1 MSSSKHISIIAILLI
16 IITGTFGL
24 QRSNVGAA
32 GAFISGVVRDESGAG
47 IGGVEVV
54 SDNGAPK
61 YTGVRLTTTDPD
73 GSFTLVDVQSG
84 LNHLRASVSGRAAAH
99 YWNFE
104 VQADQIYRD
113 INFVLR
119 SGGGSI
125 SGHVSDVQGQGI
137 PEAAVNIFEMTSLGF
152 DNGAWAYTTT
162 DVDGNFVSNA
172 LTEGGLPTGRYLVMV
187 TAAVSARQENVQVV
201 AGQETSG
208 VSLTF
213 HSGEGTISGHILEAA
228 TNQPVVGARV
238 VADNNIIHSE
248 GISDDQGYYRLNGFI
263 TSGYNVLVTNNNF
276 ANTHSYGVLVT
287 DGFETSGVDFSLSV
301 QIGQISGRVTTLE
314 GEPLAGVA
322 LLADSNEGDGF
333 GNGVSDSNGNYL
345 IENLEPMMYLVHA
358 SHPDYANVTVEAQ
371 VQDGSTT
378 TGIDFHLSTATGGI
392 GGRVMM
398 DGQPAPL
405 ATIYVNER
413 DCTWSCTYGYSVS
426 DENGYYTVWN
436 LPNGE
441 VDVHVSGVP
450 GYINQVRYQI
460 DMGNEFINGVDFN
473 LINGNGFVEGF
484 VKDVDG
490 NLVEGAKIQ
499 LFQLSNPGVWVVV
512 TSDNNGYYS
521 AGGLWSGDYHV
532 YADHV
537 NFPAVILSYVPIPGL
552 VPTQIDLVF
561 GQERSLVADPSMVAV
576 MVEGDQTANKLVK
589 IDVLAGGPAIWTA
602 KSSAEWL
609 LLGESGEAYQASG
622 LTGQDGLLLRFSPS
636 KADYGIFTT
645 DVLLTAVDAYA
656 TTIQVTLTKLD
667 PDTMGWA
674 YLPLVEFG
682 H

>member
-61 YTGVRLTTTDPD
+61 YTGIRITTTNPD

-104 VQADQIYRD
+104 VQADQVYSG

-119 SGGGSI
+119 PGGGSI
-125 SGHVSDVQGQGI
+125 SGRVSDAQGQGM
-137 PEAAVNIFEMTSLGF
+137 PEAEVNIFEMTSLGF
-152 DNGAWAYTTT
+152 DNGTWAYTTT
-162 DVDGNFVSNA
+162 DVDGYFVSDA
-172 LTEGGLPTGRYLVMV
+172 LTEGGLATGRYLVMV

-213 HSGEGTISGHILEAA
+213 HSGEGTISGRIVEAA

-238 VADNNIIHSE
+238 VADNTLIQSE
-248 GISDDQGYYRLNGFI
+248 GLSDDQGYYRLNGFT
-263 TSGYNVLVTNNNF
+263 TSGYNVLVTNNGF
-276 ANTHSYGVLVT
+276 ANTHAYGVLVT
-287 DGFETSGVDFSLSV
+287 DGFETSGVDFSLSA

-333 GNGVSDSNGNYL
+333 GNGVSDSNGNFL
-345 IENLEPMMYLVHA
+345 IENLEPMMYLVHT
-358 SHPDYANVTVEAQ
+358 SHPDYANVNVEAQ
-371 VQDGSTT
+371 VQEGSTT
-378 TGIDFHLSTATGGI
+378 IGIDFHLSTTTGGI

-405 ATIYVNER
+405 ATIYVNGR
-413 DCTWSCTYGYSVS
+413 DCTWSCTYGYGVT

-436 LPNGE
+436 LLSGE

-460 DMGNEFINGVDFN
+460 DLGNDFINGVDFN
-473 LINGNGFVEGF
+473 LTNGNGFVEGF

-499 LFQLSNPGVWVVV
+499 FFQLSNPGVWVVV
-512 TSDNNGYYS
+512 TSDNYGYYS
-521 AGGLWSGDYHV
+521 AAGLWSGDYHV
-532 YADHV
+532 YGDHV
-537 NFPAVILSYVPIPGL
+537 NFPAVILSYVPIPEQI
-552 VPTQIDLVF
+552 PTQIDLVF
-561 GQERSLVADPSMVAV
+561 GQERSLVADPSRVAV
-576 MVEGDQTANKLVK
+576 MLEGDQTANKLVK
-589 IDVLAGGPAIWTA
+589 IDVLAGGPAIWMA
-602 KSSAEWL
+602 ESSAEWL
-609 LLGESGEAYQASG
+609 LLGESGETYQASG

-645 DVLLTAVDAYA
+645 DVLLTAVDAYP

-667 PDTMGWA
+667 PDTMSLE

>member
-1 MSSSKHISIIAILLI
+1 MSSSKHISKIAILLI
-16 IITGTFGL
+16 IITGIFGL
-24 QRSNVGAA
+24 QRSNAGAA
-32 GAFISGVVRDESGAG
+32 GAIISGVVRDETGAG
-47 IGGVEVV
+47 IGGVQVV

-61 YTGVRLTTTDPD
+61 YTGVRLTTTNPD
-73 GSFTLVDVQSG
+73 GSFKLVDVQSG
-84 LNHLRASVSGRAAAH
+84 LNHLRASDSGRAAAH

-104 VQADQIYRD
+104 VQADQVYSD

-119 SGGGSI
+119 PGGGSI
-125 SGHVSDVQGQGI
+125 SGRVSDTQGQGM
-137 PEAAVNIFEMTSLGF
+137 PEAAVNIFELTSLGF

-162 DVDGNFVSNA
+162 DVDGNFVSDE
-172 LTEGGLPTGRYLVMV
+172 LTEGGLATGRYLVTV
-187 TAAVSARQENVQVV
+187 TAAVSARQDNVQVV

-213 HSGEGTISGHILEAA
+213 HSGEGTISGRIVEAA
-228 TNQPVVGARV
+228 TNQPIVGARV

-248 GISDDQGYYRLNGFI
+248 GLSDDQGYYQLNGLT
-263 TSGYNVLVTNNNF
+263 TSGYNVLVTNNSY
-276 ANTHSYGVLVT
+276 ANTHAYDVLVT
-287 DGFETSGVDFSLSV
+287 DGFETSGVDFSLST
-301 QIGQISGRVTTLE
+301 QIGQVNGRVTTLG

-358 SHPDYANVTVEAQ
+358 SHPDYANVNVEAQ
-371 VQDGSTT
+371 VQEGSTT
-378 TGIDFHLSTATGGI
+378 TGIDFHLNTATGGI
-392 GGRVMM
+392 GGRVTM

-405 ATIYVNER
+405 ANIYVNAR
-413 DCTWSCTYGYSVS
+413 DCTWSCTYGYDIS

-436 LPNGE
+436 LPSGE
-441 VDVHVSGVP
+441 FDVHVSGVP

-460 DMGNEFINGVDFN
+460 DMGNDFINGVDFN
-473 LINGNGFVEGF
+473 LTNGNGFVEGF

-499 LFQLSNPGVWVVV
+499 FFQLSNPGVWVVV

-521 AGGLWSGDYHV
+521 AEGLWSGDYHI
-532 YADHV
+532 YGDHV
-537 NFPAVILSYVPIPGL
+537 NFPGVILSYVPIPGQI
-552 VPTQIDLVF
+552 PTQIDLVF
-561 GQERSLVADPSMVAV
+561 GQERSLVADPSKVAV
-576 MVEGDQTANKLVK
+576 MLEGDQTANKLVK
-589 IDVLAGGPAIWTA
+589 IDVLAGGPAVWTA

-645 DVLLTAVDAYA
+645 DVLLTAADAYP

-667 PDTMGWA
+667 PDTIGLV